1 MKLDY
6 VFIAIMFP
14 AIPLMMSVFSN
25 RFHTLSVLIRS
36 LHDSYQY
43 NKKQSPAKIKKQFSI
58 LQSRVILLRRAQL
71 FMGLSFL
78 FNMFSVL
85 LLFVQKDYLAKII
98 FGICLLSIIIA
109 LIIYLYEITLSSK
122 ALNYHLSD
130 LEISRKKK

>member
-1 MKLDY
+1 MDVDY
-6 VFIAIMFP
+6 TVAALMFP

-43 NKKQSPAKIKKQFSI
+43 KKQSPAKIKKQFLI
-58 LQSRVILLRRAQL
+58 LESRVILLRLAQL